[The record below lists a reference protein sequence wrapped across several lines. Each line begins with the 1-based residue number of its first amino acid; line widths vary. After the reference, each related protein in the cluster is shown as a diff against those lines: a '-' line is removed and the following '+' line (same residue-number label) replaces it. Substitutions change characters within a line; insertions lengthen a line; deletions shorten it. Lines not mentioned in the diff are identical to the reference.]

1 VWKSWLGAIALTFIA
16 RMIFRSVKEIPRQ
29 SLDFRLI
36 GKIRSPN
43 RADLG
48 LALSDCCISSKW
60 SFNSV
65 EWKSQESSA
74 LDATIIAALDRDS
87 ELRHQYLQR
96 RWQGV
101 IS

>member
-1 VWKSWLGAIALTFIA
+1 MSFHN
-16 RMIFRSVKEIPRQ
+16 
-29 SLDFRLI
+29 FRLI
-36 GKIRSPN
+36 RKIGSSN

-65 EWKSQESSA
+65 ETKSQESSA
-74 LDATIIAALDRDS
+74 LNATIIAALDRDS
-87 ELRHQYLQR
+87 EMRRHYLQR

>member
-1 VWKSWLGAIALTFIA
+1 MSFHN
-16 RMIFRSVKEIPRQ
+16 
-29 SLDFRLI
+29 FRLI
-36 GKIRSPN
+36 RKIGSPN

-65 EWKSQESSA
+65 ETKCQESSVPNA
-74 LDATIIAALDRDS
+74 MIIAALDRDS

-101 IS
+101 IG

>member
-1 VWKSWLGAIALTFIA
+1 MSFHN
-16 RMIFRSVKEIPRQ
+16 
-29 SLDFRLI
+29 FRLI
-36 GKIRSPN
+36 RKIGSPN
-43 RADLG
+43 RADLD
-48 LALSDCCISSKW
+48 LALTECCISSKW

-65 EWKSQESSA
+65 ETKSQESSA